1 MHPVQ
6 IMIYDQEFG
15 YAYLV
20 STAYFT
26 EIFAAKHNKC
36 QTRET
41 PKQQTSAVIMQIQIL
56 TNKPAGRPRDA
67 IYCLMLTKKD

>member
-6 IMIYDQEFG
+6 IMIYNQEFG
-15 YAYLV
+15 YAYLA

-26 EIFAAKHNKC
+26 EIFEAKHNKC
-36 QTRET
+36 QTREA

-56 TNKPAGRPRDA
+56 RKQAGRPRDA
-67 IYCLMLTKKD
+67 IYCLMLT